1 MSFKNFLGRL
11 DITNK
16 RICDPEVGS
25 IEIVQNET
33 KRKKKKEWRNKN
45 RTEYPKPV
53 EEHQSNKSV
62 KISEDRGREWGSTNI

>member
-1 MSFKNFLGRL
+1 MKLKG
-11 DITNK
+11 
-16 RICDPEVGS
+16 
-25 IEIVQNET
+25 
-33 KRKKKKEWRNKN
+33 KKKKEWRNKN